1 MKKDNKNISSEQN
14 CSEEQKKFASLCAED
29 ETALPPES
37 VGIGT
42 YNEKRIHRIIKK
54 FVCDDESCFEVKVGR
69 YVADVLKDGHITE
82 IQTAGFQSLTSKI
95 GYYLEST
102 DLHVTLIHPLIAQK
116 RIVRADKESGELFYA
131 KTSPKHQKPSDALPE
146 LLYVAEFIGNPRFE
160 IKLFMISADEYR
172 YSEKMRYRKKG
183 AYDNDIILRELLSTE
198 LIDENAIR
206 DLVTP
211 SLRDGTHSA
220 SDFGKAL
227 GMSGRRLYRA
237 LACLVKLNILEK
249 IPAGKRSYKYRYVK

>member
-1 MKKDNKNISSEQN
+1 MRDAEYFADLCRADSERIHLRDGIGRISEKRLHRIVKS
-14 CSEEQKKFASLCAED
+14 FVAED
-29 ETALPPES
+29 PATHETP
-37 VGIGT
+37 
-42 YNEKRIHRIIKK
+42 
-54 FVCDDESCFEVKVGR
+54 VGR
-69 YVADVLKDGHITE
+69 YVADVLKDGRITE

-102 DLHVTLIHPLIAQK
+102 EYNITLIHPLIAQK

-131 KTSPKHQKPSDALPE
+131 KASPKHQKPSDALPE
-146 LLYVAEFIGNPRFE
+146 LLYVAEFIGNPRLE
-160 IKLFMISADEYR
+160 IKFFMISADEYR

-183 AYDNDIILRELLSTE
+183 AYDNDISPRELLSTE
-198 LIDENAIR
+198 LIDESVIR
-206 DLVTP
+206 DFVTP

-220 SDFGKAL
+220 SDFGKVL
-227 GMSGRRLYRA
+227 VMSGRRLYRA